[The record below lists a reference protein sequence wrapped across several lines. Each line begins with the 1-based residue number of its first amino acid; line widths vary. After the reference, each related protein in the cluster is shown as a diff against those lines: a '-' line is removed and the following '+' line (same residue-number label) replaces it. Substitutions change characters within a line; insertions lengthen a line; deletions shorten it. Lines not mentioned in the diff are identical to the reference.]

1 MVGLQEPE
9 NNLNISMEIDNLWN
23 FMNTIF
29 FKIYFYQSQEV
40 APAFNPRTWDAE
52 AGKSLS
58 WRPAWDME

>member
-29 FKIYFYQSQEV
+29 FKIYFY
-40 APAFNPRTWDAE
+40 
-52 AGKSLS
+52 
-58 WRPAWDME
+58 